1 MKSTS
6 FQALVVGA
14 LCLCM
19 SGLAAVAVNQ
29 HRQLQALQTKPQDE
43 MTVSEYQRQW
53 SELNNKQGLADT
65 AIAQLRSTLSKLAS
79 TQTEHGEQ
87 TVQLASDIE
96 SLRVANQAPAANVD
110 LQPLEIRLS
119 LIEEQLAQVRLQAA
133 PQPKA
138 RSASVSSKSSAVP
151 RPQHSTPPFSVM
163 GSELRGPE
171 RFLSLLPLGDRTLS
185 SVRLIQTGETFGG
198 WQLNN
203 LNNPNTSTAVFSI
216 AGQAQTLPIP

>member
-6 FQALVVGA
+6 FQALVVGV
-14 LCLCM
+14 LCLCT

-29 HRQLQALQTKPQDE
+29 HRQLQALQAKPQNE

-53 SELNNKQGLADT
+53 RELNDKQGLAET

-96 SLRVANQAPAANVD
+96 SLRVAKQAPTANLD
-110 LQPLEIRLS
+110 LQPLELRLS

-138 RSASVSSKSSAVP
+138 RPASVSSKSPAVP
-151 RPQHSTPPFSVM
+151 RPRPQPPTPPFSIM

-198 WQLNN
+198 WRLDN
-203 LNNPNTSTAVFSI
+203 LNTSTAVFSI

>member
-14 LCLCM
+14 LCLCT

-29 HRQLQALQTKPQDE
+29 HRQLQALQAKPRDE
-43 MTVSEYQRQW
+43 ITVSEYQRQW
-53 SELNNKQGLADT
+53 SELNDKQGSTET

-79 TQTEHGEQ
+79 IQTEHGEQ

-96 SLRVANQAPAANVD
+96 SLRVANQVPAANVD
-110 LQPLEIRLS
+110 LQPLELRLS
-119 LIEEQLAQVRLQAA
+119 VIEEQLSNKRLQTL
-133 PQPKA
+133 QPKVRPA
-138 RSASVSSKSSAVP
+138 SSSGRSPAVTHLQP
-151 RPQHSTPPFSVM
+151 PTPPFLIM

-185 SVRLIQTGETFGG
+185 SVRLIQTGETFAG
-198 WQLNN
+198 WRLDN
-203 LNNPNTSTAVFSI
+203 LNTTTAVFSI

>member
-6 FQALVVGA
+6 FQALVVGV
-14 LCLCM
+14 LCLCT

-29 HRQLQALQTKPQDE
+29 HRQLQALQAKPQNE
-43 MTVSEYQRQW
+43 ITVSEYQRQW
-53 SELNNKQGLADT
+53 SELNDKQGLADT

-110 LQPLEIRLS
+110 LQPLELRLS

-138 RSASVSSKSSAVP
+138 RPASVSSKSPAVP
-151 RPQHSTPPFSVM
+151 RPQPPTPPFSIM

-203 LNNPNTSTAVFSI
+203 LNTSTAVFLI

>member
-6 FQALVVGA
+6 FQALVVGV
-14 LCLCM
+14 LCLCT

-29 HRQLQALQTKPQDE
+29 HRQLQALQAKPQDE

-53 SELNNKQGLADT
+53 RELNDKQGLADT

-96 SLRVANQAPAANVD
+96 SLRVANQVPTANVD
-110 LQPLEIRLS
+110 LQPLELRLS
-119 LIEEQLAQVRLQAA
+119 VIEEQLSNKRLQTL
-133 PQPKA
+133 QPKA
-138 RSASVSSKSSAVP
+138 RPASSSVRSPAVTHLQP
-151 RPQHSTPPFSVM
+151 PTPPFLIM

-171 RFLSLLPLGDRTLS
+171 LFLSLLPLGDRTLR

-198 WQLNN
+198 WRLDN
-203 LNNPNTSTAVFSI
+203 LNTSTAVFSV

>member
-6 FQALVVGA
+6 FQALVVGV
-14 LCLCM
+14 LCLCT

-29 HRQLQALQTKPQDE
+29 HRQLQALQAKPQDE

-53 SELNNKQGLADT
+53 SELNDKQGSTDT

-79 TQTEHGEQ
+79 TQTEHGKQ

-110 LQPLEIRLS
+110 LQPLELRLSVIEERLSNIRL
-119 LIEEQLAQVRLQAA
+119 QT

-138 RSASVSSKSSAVP
+138 RPASSSGRSPAVTH
-151 RPQHSTPPFSVM
+151 PQPSTPPFSIM

-198 WQLNN
+198 WRLDN
-203 LNNPNTSTAVFSI
+203 LNTTTAVFWI

>member
-1 MKSTS
+1 MKLTS

-14 LCLCM
+14 LCLCT

-29 HRQLQALQTKPQDE
+29 HRQLQALQAKPQNE

-53 SELNNKQGLADT
+53 RELNDKQGSTNT

-79 TQTEHGEQ
+79 TQTEHGKQ

-96 SLRVANQAPAANVD
+96 SLRVAKQAPTANLE
-110 LQPLEIRLS
+110 LQPLELRVS

-138 RSASVSSKSSAVP
+138 KPASVSSKSPTVP
-151 RPQHSTPPFSVM
+151 RPQPPTPPFSIM

-198 WQLNN
+198 WRLDN
-203 LNNPNTSTAVFSI
+203 LNTSTAVFSI